1 MPSENMLCVFPGADG
16 AVIVTVS
23 VGPSA
28 LTIYHFAVLKG
39 PVEAVAVR
47 GPGTFTVDLADFHI
61 AFINAPLRERIAMYS
76 IAITNA
82 PLLERNN
89 SFAVWNAADSIA
101 RVLAFTAVDVL
112 KEGTWI

>member
-1 MPSENMLCVFPGADG
+1 MAVSE
-16 AVIVTVS
+16 
-23 VGPSA
+23 GP
-28 LTIYHFAVLKG
+28 IFQNVYHLAVLKG

>member
-1 MPSENMLCVFPGADG
+1 MPSEKIMCVFPGADG
-16 AVIVTVS
+16 AVNVTVS

-61 AFINAPLRERIAMYS
+61 AFINAPLRERIV
-76 IAITNA
+76 ITNV

-89 SFAVWNAADSIA
+89 SFAVWNSADSIA

>member
-1 MPSENMLCVFPGADG
+1 MLCVFPGADG

-23 VGPSA
+23 VGPNA

-39 PVEAVAVR
+39 PAEAVAVR

-61 AFINAPLRERIAMYS
+61 AFINAPLRER